1 MFGGRRQIEFPPQ
14 QTHVRAFELGMVLFC
29 LVAIV
34 FVVIMVVSYEGAFIG
49 PW

>member
-14 QTHVRAFELGMVLFC
+14 QTHVRAFEIGMVLFC
-29 LVAIV
+29 LVSIV